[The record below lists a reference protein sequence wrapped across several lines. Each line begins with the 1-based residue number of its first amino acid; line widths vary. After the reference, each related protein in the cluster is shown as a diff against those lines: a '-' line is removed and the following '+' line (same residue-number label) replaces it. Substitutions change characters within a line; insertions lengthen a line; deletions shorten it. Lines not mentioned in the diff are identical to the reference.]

1 MDHSGYCPGASH
13 SAEPGGAG
21 ISGPAGE
28 EIDEGVFFRTE
39 DEIKKEQIEMSK
51 EVEKN
56 HKVNM
61 QKFSKLIELN
71 EICDMTNQVFE
82 RRLSAIERK
91 LNSIIEKKRVK

>member
-1 MDHSGYCPGASH
+1 MQNNADLTLKQL
-13 SAEPGGAG
+13 
-21 ISGPAGE
+21 IT
-28 EIDEGVFFRTE
+28 EINVLLN
-39 DEIKKEQIEMSK
+39 EIKKEQIEMSK

-61 QKFSKLIELN
+61 QKFSKLIEFN

>member
-1 MDHSGYCPGASH
+1 MQNNADLTLKQL
-13 SAEPGGAG
+13 
-21 ISGPAGE
+21 IT
-28 EIDEGVFFRTE
+28 EINVLLN
-39 DEIKKEQIEMSK
+39 EIKKEQIEMSK

-61 QKFSKLIELN
+61 QKFSKLIEFN

-91 LNSIIEKKRVK
+91 LNSRIEKKRVK

>member
-1 MDHSGYCPGASH
+1 MQNNADLTLKQL
-13 SAEPGGAG
+13 
-21 ISGPAGE
+21 IT
-28 EIDEGVFFRTE
+28 EINVLLN
-39 DEIKKEQIEMSK
+39 EIKKEQIEMSK

-61 QKFSKLIELN
+61 QKFSKLIEFN

-82 RRLSAIERK
+82 RRLSAIESK